1 MQRETAG
8 GIKGL
13 NVREFYSFS
22 VLSSK
27 SQKGFPGNKINLC
40 NGLACMNKMLNRRL
54 GFLKDKV
61 NYIPGNLLHLIG

>member
-1 MQRETAG
+1 MRRGTVGEVKDP
-8 GIKGL
+8 I
-13 NVREFYSFS
+13 VREFYSFS
-22 VLSSK
+22 VLSSN
-27 SQKGFPGNKINLC
+27 SQKGFPGGKINLC